1 MKIIIFGATGSIGK
15 KLVKQALEQ
24 GHTVTAYVRDA
35 AKLGIDDAQLHPV
48 IGDVLNARQV
58 EEAVVGHDAV
68 LCVIGAGRKGG
79 VRAAGTQNIIKAME
93 ATGVKRLIC
102 QTSLGIGDSWHNL
115 NWFWK
120 TIMFG
125 FLLRPAYE
133 DHVQQEA
140 YVRESKLDWT
150 IVRPG
155 DFIDGPR
162 TGQYRHGFSPT
173 DRSTKLKIS
182 RQDVADFI
190 LRQLFDTTY
199 LHRTPGVSY

>member
-15 KLVKQALEQ
+15 KLVNQALEQ
-24 GHTVTAYVRDA
+24 GHAVTAFVRDA

-48 IGDVLNARQV
+48 IGDVLNTRQV
-58 EEAVVGHDAV
+58 EEAVAGHDAV

-79 VRAAGTQNIIKAME
+79 VRAAGTQNIIRSME

-125 FLLRPAYE
+125 VLLRPAYE

-199 LHRTPGVSY
+199 LRRSPGVSY